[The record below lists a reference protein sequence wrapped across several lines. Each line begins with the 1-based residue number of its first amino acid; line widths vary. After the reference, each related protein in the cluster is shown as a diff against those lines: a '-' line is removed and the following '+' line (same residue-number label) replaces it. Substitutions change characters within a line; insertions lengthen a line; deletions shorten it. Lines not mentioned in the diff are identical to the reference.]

1 MSYYRQFDHFHPLK
15 GTPAA
20 IPIPALRDIVRR
32 ARKVLPQGTSV
43 KQVIAIAETIN
54 WIIDGAVAVASSIA
68 EDNDEALPHRRDRSD
83 TQWLQERIFL
93 YDVDPRPKSDLPGY
107 HQCFAVLAL
116 WKVADAHFCI
126 EPEFGRG
133 AHGAL
138 AGLPVPEQ
146 WAAAAN
152 YGIEAMEA
160 VCFAET
166 LHTQFHGER
175 LSKIFELQT
184 PSTEDIVREKISLR
198 AKQAAIKKHAGN
210 HAARA
215 RVVELYR
222 MRDYPSVEAAA
233 QAIAPMVFKAP
244 RTVSKWLYDE
254 RKGRTPKLP
263 SNTGK

>member
-20 IPIPALRDIVRR
+20 IPIPALGNIVQR
-32 ARKVLPQGTSV
+32 ARKILPQGTTV

-68 EDNDEALPHRRDRSD
+68 DDNYETPPRRGDRSD
-83 TQWLQERIFL
+83 AQWLQDRIFF
-93 YDVDPRPKSDLPGY
+93 YHVDPRPKSDLPGY

-116 WKVADAHFCI
+116 WKIADAHFCI

-133 AHGAL
+133 AHDAL
-138 AGLPVPEQ
+138 EGLPVPEQ

-152 YGIEAMEA
+152 HGIDAMEA

-166 LHTQFHGER
+166 LHTRFHDER
-175 LSKIFELQT
+175 LSKIFKSQQ
-184 PSTEDIVREKISLR
+184 PSSEDIVREKISLR

-215 RVVELYR
+215 RVIELYR

-233 QAIAPMVFKAP
+233 QAIAPLVFKAP

-254 RKGRTPKLP
+254 RKGRTPQLP
-263 SNTGK
+263 RVTD